1 MDIKNSLSLLL
12 FLIFFFSYLAKL
24 IILKKKYKIQ
34 ANVLTKGNKDYQ
46 IKTTEALVKST
57 TFIWGVLWI
66 LLSVSESLI
75 SQWIAPFVINDRLS
89 SLGLLVIALGL
100 VIFIVAMI
108 SMKTSW
114 RVGIDKR
121 TKSSLITEG
130 IYRWTRNPA
139 FVGFDLM
146 FLGLFVT
153 YPNSLTLG
161 VAILNVLVIHR
172 LILQEENHLK
182 VTFNEEYYKYH
193 SNTKRYIF
201 F

>member
-34 ANVLTKGNKDYQ
+34 ANVLTKGKKDYQ
-46 IKTTEALVKST
+46 IKVTEALVKST

-146 FLGLFVT
+146 FLGLFLT

-161 VAILNVLVIHR
+161 VAILNVLAIHR

-182 VTFNEEYYKYH
+182 DTFDEEYYKYH